1 VQRYK
6 KIGELANIL
15 ERKIEMN
22 RRKSQKDSR
31 KSHMK

>member
-22 RRKSQKDSR
+22 SR
-31 KSHMK
+31 KIARLFI